1 MLRVFKLTTLLSIQT
16 PKGVSKDRIHSAT
29 SSRTSFLP
37 MCFSITVL
45 AVLPTVHA
53 NPELSFPEA
62 IHTAIQNDVW
72 LEGSQFREQAL
83 LDESS
88 SASRLPDPAVSLS
101 AGNFPVDSFDIRQEP
116 MTQLVLGVT
125 QKFPRGESL
134 RLTARQ
140 KREIASQEPLL
151 RQDRSAKI
159 ASEVAQLWLT
169 GYQAQESIRLI
180 EQDRFLFH
188 QLIEATRA
196 NYASALGRARQQ
208 DIIHAQLELARL
220 DDRLSQLKLE
230 RDIAQQQLSEWIGDL
245 AYQSFASLIPEQEI
259 RLPLD
264 KLQQSHQSK
273 TALFELIENH
283 PSLLAFSR
291 RLQATDTGISLAKQ
305 KYKPEWGVTVS
316 YGVRA
321 DDPQGNDRADLASI
335 GITFDLPIFT
345 NQRQDREVSAAKFRN
360 ESLKTEEQLLARQL
374 MAQLGAS
381 IVQLQRL
388 SERRSLYEQVLLPHT
403 KDQSDA
409 SLSAYN
415 NDDGDFSEAVRAQ
428 ISLLNTKI
436 EALSI
441 ATARQRA
448 IAAINYLTFG
458 YQGQSAAVGNFEAN
472 GGSYENL

>member
-101 AGNFPVDSFDIRQEP
+101 AGNFPVDSFDIQQEP
-116 MTQLVLGVT
+116 MTQLVFGVT

-159 ASEVAQLWLT
+159 ATEVAQLWLT

-230 RDIAQQQLSEWIGDL
+230 RDIAQ
-245 AYQSFASLIPEQEI
+245 
-259 RLPLD
+259 
-264 KLQQSHQSK
+264 
-273 TALFELIENH
+273 
-283 PSLLAFSR
+283 
-291 RLQATDTGISLAKQ
+291 
-305 KYKPEWGVTVS
+305 
-316 YGVRA
+316 
-321 DDPQGNDRADLASI
+321 
-335 GITFDLPIFT
+335 
-345 NQRQDREVSAAKFRN
+345 
-360 ESLKTEEQLLARQL
+360 
-374 MAQLGAS
+374 
-381 IVQLQRL
+381 
-388 SERRSLYEQVLLPHT
+388 
-403 KDQSDA
+403 
-409 SLSAYN
+409 
-415 NDDGDFSEAVRAQ
+415 
-428 ISLLNTKI
+428 
-436 EALSI
+436 
-441 ATARQRA
+441 
-448 IAAINYLTFG
+448 
-458 YQGQSAAVGNFEAN
+458 
-472 GGSYENL
+472 